1 MDEQSINTRQ
11 NTNTGTNTGDA
22 MHKSSRKKWNQ
33 QTRPAAHQWGTCRV
47 GLPLVPRMNV
57 QEFFDQK
64 RLALTFVFR
73 QRQKLERWRWGF
85 PRKRKAGGGAHATRT
100 LDASVAHEWSNSMEG
115 CVVVYLACG
124 GFGRKD
130 RV

>member
-1 MDEQSINTRQ
+1 M
-11 NTNTGTNTGDA
+11 
-22 MHKSSRKKWNQ
+22 SSRSIQDKTLTPGLTQVTPCTKAVEKKWNQ

-73 QRQKLERWRWGF
+73 QRQKLERWSLLDNLFRLEVAQLSMFTPAWAS
-85 PRKRKAGGGAHATRT
+85 RKT
-100 LDASVAHEWSNSMEG
+100 LANLHEPKENQ
-115 CVVVYLACG
+115 
-124 GFGRKD
+124 
-130 RV
+130 